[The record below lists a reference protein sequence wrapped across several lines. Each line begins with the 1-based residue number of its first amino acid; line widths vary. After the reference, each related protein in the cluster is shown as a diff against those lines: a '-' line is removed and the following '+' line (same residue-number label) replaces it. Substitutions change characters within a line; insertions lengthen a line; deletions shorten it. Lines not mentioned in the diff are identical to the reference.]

1 MTFKNTFGNIC
12 KKWLK
17 IDLNHFGINIYLW
30 TELEGNP
37 SDWVAFSISDSA
49 LFFSPFQVFSF
60 LNFLD
65 CITCTF
71 CKTSYGRRLRGHFRD
86 VKRKY
91 KDASEKV
98 FRHLKLTNHS
108 RQDMAVC
115 GLSLHLSISESH
127 KTLEQKI
134 IFQIG
139 TLDTHGINERF
150 SFNRLIL
157 VLMSPYSR
165 Q

>member
-1 MTFKNTFGNIC
+1 M
-12 KKWLK
+12 
-17 IDLNHFGINIYLW
+17 
-30 TELEGNP
+30 
-37 SDWVAFSISDSA
+37 AFSISDSA

-71 CKTSYGRRLRGHFRD
+71 CKKSYVGEIGRRLCDQLRVHFRD

-91 KDASEKV
+91 KDASEPV
-98 FRHLKLTNHS
+98 ARHFKLTNHS
-108 RQDMAVC
+108 RQDMVVC
-115 GLSLHLSISESH
+115 GLSLHLRISESH
-127 KTLEQKI
+127 KTLEQKL

-139 TLDTHGINERF
+139 TLYTHGINERF

>member
-1 MTFKNTFGNIC
+1 M
-12 KKWLK
+12 
-17 IDLNHFGINIYLW
+17 
-30 TELEGNP
+30 
-37 SDWVAFSISDSA
+37 AFSISDSA

-71 CKTSYGRRLRGHFRD
+71 CKTSYVGEIGRRLREQFRD

-91 KDASEKV
+91 KEASEKV
-98 FRHLKLTNHS
+98 ARHFQLTNHY

-127 KTLEQKI
+127 KTLEQKL